1 MIGVRR
7 ALLRTCVGIPGAGN
21 KVIRMAITP
30 RLRWHKRLTQPVSQF
45 PASSADALYAPVCE
59 FRPPKHYQ
67 SARLSDEPFGLLTI
81 PFRKHKLMAF
91 NSGALIMQRTLVLTV
106 LACMLGSAHAHPKP
120 ASSIIRREGV
130 THITLQ
136 KTTAIVKVRDTRE
149 ASVTPAVKEST
160 HAVPGGWGKY
170 GTLLATLVVM
180 CAIALRRQRLGR
192 P

>member
-1 MIGVRR
+1 
-7 ALLRTCVGIPGAGN
+7 
-21 KVIRMAITP
+21 
-30 RLRWHKRLTQPVSQF
+30 
-45 PASSADALYAPVCE
+45 
-59 FRPPKHYQ
+59 
-67 SARLSDEPFGLLTI
+67 
-81 PFRKHKLMAF
+81 
-91 NSGALIMQRTLVLTV
+91 MQRTLVLTV
-106 LACMLGSAHAHPKP
+106 LACMLGSAHALPKP

-149 ASVTPAVKEST
+149 ASVTPAVKEIT